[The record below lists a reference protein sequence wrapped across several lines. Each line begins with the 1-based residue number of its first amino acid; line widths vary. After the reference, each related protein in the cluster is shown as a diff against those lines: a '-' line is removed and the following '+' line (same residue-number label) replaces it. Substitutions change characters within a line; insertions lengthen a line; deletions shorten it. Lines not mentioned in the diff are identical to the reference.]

1 MTNYTACIIIYT
13 AKTKGVDYMETYVK
27 SKARE
32 RSVKTMLKSDVRQI
46 SREEKVDA
54 AEIAEMARKLPDK
67 EKERF
72 FFMMKGVELMGE
84 ETWTHTQNVQTG
96 A

>member
-1 MTNYTACIIIYT
+1 
-13 AKTKGVDYMETYVK
+13 MEATIRSVEK
-27 SKARE
+27 E
-32 RSVKTMLKSDVRQI
+32 RSIKTMLKSDVRQI
-46 SREEKVDA
+46 SREEKIDA
-54 AEIAEMARKLPDK
+54 AEIAEMARRLPDK

-84 ETWTHTQNVQTG
+84 ETWAHTQNARAG